1 VIGSADTRL
10 AASPGRAQ
18 IPASIQTVRG
28 ANLSSMRKFTSSHP
42 RLTLSL
48 YLLFF
53 LLVSQFAA
61 AAQATAAPATRQAG
75 TTAAVQRSRSTAKVC
90 ARCIRGHM
98 EFLAGDALAGRGSGT
113 RDELLAATY
122 IASELRAYGIEPA
135 GEEGGYLQR
144 ATILRRT
151 VSVPPQL
158 KFNNGSSAIVWTH
171 GQEFLTLYLTQSK
184 FSGPLRK
191 INVDA
196 EEVKIEPGVVV
207 FLASSDKDK
216 LHQATLSALEQGAA
230 GALLPV
236 SADRREHWHD
246 LAKKLPT
253 LPVQVEGQPEN
264 ALGENYNILSLSDDA
279 QKTLRDIPDG
289 TMMDFESNAESPQSS
304 NTWNVVGILRGQDPV
319 QRKNVILL
327 TAHLDHLGIGPPV
340 NGDNIYNGADDDASG
355 TTAVL
360 ELARVLG
367 SGPKPRRTV
376 IFALFGSEETG
387 GLGSTYFREHPPV
400 PLHDI
405 VANLEFEMIGRADP
419 KIAEDALWLSGWER
433 SNLGPQLAV
442 HGAKLVGDPH
452 PEQGFFRRSD
462 NYVLAKK
469 GVVAQTVSSFG
480 LHKDYH
486 QPSDDLVHIDF
497 LHMTNAVASLIAP
510 VEWLVNSDF
519 IPKWNAG
526 GKP

>member
-1 VIGSADTRL
+1 
-10 AASPGRAQ
+10 
-18 IPASIQTVRG
+18 
-28 ANLSSMRKFTSSHP
+28 MRKPTTSYP
-42 RLTLSL
+42 RFTLSP

-53 LLVSQFAA
+53 ILTPQFVA
-61 AAQATAAPATRQAG
+61 AAQTPAVPAMRHAGAAEAP
-75 TTAAVQRSRSTAKVC
+75 QRARSAAKVC
-90 ARCIRGHM
+90 ARCIRAHM
-98 EFLAGDALAGRGSGT
+98 EFLASDALAGRGSGT
-113 RDELLAATY
+113 HDELLAATY

-135 GEEGGYLQR
+135 AEDGGYLQR

-151 VSVPPQL
+151 LSAPPQL
-158 KFNNGSSAIVWTH
+158 KFTNGSSATTWTH
-171 GQEFLTLYLTQSK
+171 GQEILALYLTQSK

-196 EEVKIEPGVVV
+196 EEVKIEPGMVV
-207 FLASSDKDK
+207 FLVSSNKDK
-216 LHQATLSALEQGAA
+216 LHKATLSAFEQGAA
-230 GALLPV
+230 GVLIPV
-236 SADRREHWHD
+236 SANRREQWHD

-253 LPVQVEGQPEN
+253 LPAQVEGQPEN
-264 ALGENYNILSLSDDA
+264 ALGENYNLLSLADEA
-279 QKTLRDIPDG
+279 QKTLQDVPDG
-289 TMMDFESNAESPQSS
+289 TTMDFESNAESPQSS
-304 NTWNVVGILRGQDPV
+304 NTWNVVGILRGQDPA

-340 NGDNIYNGADDDASG
+340 KGDNIYNGADDDASG

-367 SGPKPRRTV
+367 SAPKPRRTV

-442 HGAKLVGDPH
+442 HGAKLVEDPH
-452 PEQGFFRRSD
+452 LEQGFFRRSD

-486 QPSDDLVHIDF
+486 QPSDDLAHIDF
-497 LHMTNAVASLIAP
+497 QHMTNAIASLITP
-510 VEWLVNSDF
+510 VEWLVNSNF

>member
-1 VIGSADTRL
+1 MRN
-10 AASPGRAQ
+10 
-18 IPASIQTVRG
+18 PA
-28 ANLSSMRKFTSSHP
+28 SSHP
-42 RLTLSL
+42 RFTLFLSL
-48 YLLFF
+48 LFFF
-53 LLVSQFAA
+53 LLVSQFESAQTAA
-61 AAQATAAPATRQAG
+61 APPMRQAA
-75 TTAAVQRSRSTAKVC
+75 TPKAPQKARPSAKVC
-90 ARCIRGHM
+90 SRCILAHM
-98 EFLAGDALAGRGSGT
+98 EFLASDALAGRGSGT
-113 RDELLAATY
+113 HDELLAATY

-135 GEEGGYLQR
+135 GEGGGYLQQ

-151 VSVPPQL
+151 ISAPPQL
-158 KFNNGSSAIVWTH
+158 KFTHGTSTITWTH
-171 GQEFLTLYLTQSK
+171 GQEILALYLTESK

-196 EEVKIEPGVVV
+196 DEVTIQPGMVV
-207 FLASSDKDK
+207 FLTSSNKDK
-216 LHQATLSALEQGAA
+216 LHKATLSAFEQGAA
-230 GALLPV
+230 AVLVPV

-246 LAKKLPT
+246 LARKLPT

-264 ALGENYNILSLSDDA
+264 ALGENYNVLSLSDEA
-279 QKTLRDIPDG
+279 QKTLQETPDG
-289 TMMDFESNAESPQSS
+289 TTMDFESNAESPQSS
-304 NTWNVVGILRGQDPV
+304 NTWNVVGILRGRDPE
-319 QRKNVILL
+319 QSKNVILL
-327 TAHLDHLGIGPPV
+327 TAHLDHLGIGTPV

-367 SGPKPRRTV
+367 SGAKPRRTV
-376 IFALFGSEETG
+376 LFALFGSEETG
-387 GLGSTYFREHPPV
+387 GLGSTYFREHPPL
-400 PLHDI
+400 PLHAI
-405 VANLEFEMIGRADP
+405 VANLEFEMIGRPDP

-433 SNLGPQLAV
+433 SNLGPQLAT

-486 QPSDDLVHIDF
+486 QPSDDLAHIDF
-497 LHMTNAVASLIAP
+497 QHMTNAIGSLIAP
-510 VEWLVNSDF
+510 VEWLVNSEF
-519 IPKWNAG
+519 IPEWNAG